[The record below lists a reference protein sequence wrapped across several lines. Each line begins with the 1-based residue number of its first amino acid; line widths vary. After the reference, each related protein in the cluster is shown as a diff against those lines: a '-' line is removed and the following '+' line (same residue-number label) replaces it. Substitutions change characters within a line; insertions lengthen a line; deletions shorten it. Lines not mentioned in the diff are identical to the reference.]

1 MSHDVPG
8 GTSTEGTTTKVY
20 LGGDL
25 DQQDKKILCGALC
38 QCKKGPNISIIGARL
53 KQACVA
59 TKLNALDARGDSI
72 YKPEI
77 SYNMNEY
84 AAHQAAAFARG
95 MEAAMQDAGDVD
107 APRLTISRQAFAA
120 GLMGRVQQHL
130 FAALGLVTR
139 EPRTTH

>member
-1 MSHDVPG
+1 PIELQFAVDLGAICADAWLDLKGDVRLHD
-8 GTSTEGTTTKVY
+8 
-20 LGGDL
+20 
-25 DQQDKKILCGALC
+25 
-38 QCKKGPNISIIGARL
+38 
-53 KQACVA
+53 
-59 TKLNALDARGDSI
+59 
-72 YKPEI
+72 
-77 SYNMNEY
+77 Y

-107 APRLTISRQAFAA
+107 AHRVTISRQAFAA